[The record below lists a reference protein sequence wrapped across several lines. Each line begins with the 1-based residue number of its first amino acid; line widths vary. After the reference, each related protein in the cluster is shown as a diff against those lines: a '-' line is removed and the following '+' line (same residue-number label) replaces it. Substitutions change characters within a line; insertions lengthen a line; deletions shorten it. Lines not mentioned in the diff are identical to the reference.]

1 MPLSVPGRSVARTQ
15 PAGYLMKNPAL
26 PTKGARST
34 GSARAFGAAIVL
46 GRTIVVLGRSFRAA
60 MVAAR
65 ARASRLP
72 MPATS
77 ARDEAG
83 AGFPD
88 IPVR

>member
-46 GRTIVVLGRSFRAA
+46 GRTIALGRELSGGDGRGASEGVAPPDAGDVRA
-60 MVAAR
+60 
-65 ARASRLP
+65 
-72 MPATS
+72 
-77 ARDEAG
+77 G
-83 AGFPD
+83 
-88 IPVR
+88 